1 MATITDAVQL
11 TLEQKIVPTIFESL
25 WELDPVYP
33 MIRRSSMNVVRN
45 RGVGHG
51 WQVLKTWVTGV
62 AGGAKFQSAQG
73 GNVLSGPLGY
83 NMYDTPQ
90 SFQAVD
96 EVTAPAFVQSN
107 VTLIEHRG
115 NFYLPHQIL
124 RADRL
129 NASIGSVVAQNL
141 KGVADLLA
149 QQEAAIFYS
158 SSSSTG
164 ELADLGDTS
173 ANVSNK
179 TSPSADTS
187 VMIVDLS
194 GTNASGRVHRFRPGM
209 MVDLYDSTGTTK
221 RNVGY
226 YLVIDNVDPLDNKIH
241 IRRADG
247 GAFQTSTTLGGG
259 VTYAGDG
266 GDNDIIVIKDSVNQ
280 APKGLESW
288 IADGSTV
295 TSFFGIDVRNYSQ
308 FRSYVPSAISAALTE
323 NILNKHFAKFFESF
337 PGQRI
342 DTMLT
347 TMGVLIGFIDN
358 IDTNAQGMVSSGST
372 NTTFPGRYM
381 YDRNGQALTVE
392 AGWEAFRYRFAS
404 RSVEIYTSTYCN
416 SGTLYAGKIRNGG
429 LTRYVPP
436 PIPGAKVDA
445 RFGTEVEFIAPIG
458 GTGGM
463 HGIFKHAHGTTGA
476 TTDFVEAPFLRQWNV
491 MPGQQSKNWMKLS
504 SITEVLG

>member
-1 MATITDAVQL
+1 MATITDAVAL

-25 WELDPVYP
+25 WDLDPVYP

-45 RGVGHG
+45 RGIGRG

-62 AGGAKFQSAQG
+62 AGGAKFMSVAG
-73 GNVLSGPLGY
+73 GNTLSGPLGF

-96 EVTAPAFVQSN
+96 EVTAPAFIQSN

-158 SSSSTG
+158 SSASTG
-164 ELADLGDTS
+164 ELADIGDAS
-173 ANVSNK
+173 SNVANK
-179 TSPSADTS
+179 TSPATDTT
-187 VMIVDLS
+187 VMIFDLS
-194 GTNASGRVHRFRPGM
+194 GTDASGRVHRFRSGM
-209 MVDLYDSTGTTK
+209 MVDLYDSTGVTK
-221 RNVGY
+221 RNAGY
-226 YLVIDNVDPLDNKIH
+226 FLVVDNVDPLDNKIH
-241 IRRADG
+241 VRRVDG
-247 GAFQTSTTLGGG
+247 GTFQIDTVLGGG
-259 VTYAGDG
+259 VSYDTN
-266 GDNDIIVIKDSVNQ
+266 GDNDIFVIKDSVNQ

-288 IADGSTV
+288 IVSGTGTS
-295 TSFFGIDVRNYSQ
+295 TSFFGIDVRNFSQ

-323 NILNKHFAKFFESF
+323 NTLNKHFAKFFESF
-337 PGQRI
+337 PGQKI

-358 IDTNAQGMVSSGST
+358 LDTY
-372 NTTFPGRYM
+372 NTAVASQPGRFR

-404 RSVEIYTSTYCN
+404 RSVEIFTSTYAN
-416 SGTLYAGKIRNGG
+416 SGTAYCGKIRGGG

-436 PIPGAKVDA
+436 PIPGAKVDS
-445 RFGTEVEFIAPIG
+445 RFGTEVEFVAPIG

-463 HGIFKHAHGTTGA
+463 QGIFKHAHGTTGA
-476 TTDFVEAPFLRQWNV
+476 TTDFVEAPFVRQWNV
-491 MPGQQSKNWMKLS
+491 MPGPQSKNWMKLTG
-504 SITEVLG
+504 ITEVLG